1 MKKIAKNG
9 NMNLSYLMIQL
20 IHCDDTCA
28 EIEKQTN
35 ETDDKA
41 LK

>member
-1 MKKIAKNG
+1 MKKIATNG
-9 NMNLSYLMIQL
+9 NMNLPYLMIQL
-20 IHCDDTCA
+20 IHCDTCA